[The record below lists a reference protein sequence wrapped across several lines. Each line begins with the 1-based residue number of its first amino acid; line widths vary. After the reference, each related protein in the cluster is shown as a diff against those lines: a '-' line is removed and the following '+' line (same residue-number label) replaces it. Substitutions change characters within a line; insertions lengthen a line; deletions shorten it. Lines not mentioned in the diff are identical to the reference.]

1 MYVESKKKKRC
12 RRTYLQNR
20 NRFIDIENKLMVIEG
35 EEGRDG
41 INQEYGSN
49 RYTLLYKK
57 KLK

>member
-1 MYVESKKKKRC
+1 MESKKKRC

-35 EEGRDG
+35 EEGRGG
-41 INQEYGSN
+41 INEEYGSN

-57 KLK
+57 KLR